1 MQHSLISKEEIGNP
15 FQKPTRWV
23 FFFLNC
29 PLSTIVKLKI
39 VIITH
44 KFPRIESISMQM
56 ILSYLMRLTDPDNA
70 VYYLLQRTEIMWDDR
85 YVCAKKS

>member
-15 FQKPTRWV
+15 FQKPTRWG
-23 FFFLNC
+23 FFLNC
-29 PLSTIVKLKI
+29 LLSTIVKLKI
-39 VIITH
+39 VVITH
-44 KFPRIESISMQM
+44 KFLRIESISMQM
-56 ILSYLMRLTDPDNA
+56 ILSYLMRLTDPDNT